1 MDELQGLLTKAAE
14 ALCAGHAKDAY
25 FGYLDT
31 LDAVATEL
39 RKIKF
44 IANVAITSPSTASL
58 LTMARKSVT
67 SAQEILAKHDAT
79 IAATIL
85 EPKLSSPSFRK
96 ASISRHTIRLNSGQ
110 ARSVT
115 MLTEQLQAAAAA
127 MNGGMTTNMSSSTSL
142 ATSSTATATST
153 APVTSIATAEPLHR
167 HRLPTIPEPLASSI
181 RQAGVSSLKPA
192 TTSPVIYSPL
202 LRSTSNGS
210 IPPKPTRRPPPSPPS
225 DMSLMEI
232 NESCEIDTELHAI
245 HSIQGSPPDP
255 SPLVDSPRGSPD
267 IPRGSFDSPGRSPDS
282 PGGSLDSPGGS
293 PEIPRGSP
301 DILRGSLDISRDSLD
316 IPRGIPDI
324 PKSLGNDNDNHN
336 HNNNNNNHDD
346 DENHHDND
354 EDEDDEDDEDSLPL
368 VRPPLPPK
376 PAHLNRKMAERRN
389 TEDLYLEDDDSD
401 DDGSESDAVQ
411 SSAQNSGHQA
421 LLRKTSS
428 PSIAI
433 PNPKRRPGPSVS
445 VPVSPTHSPTNI
457 PSSCPSSHDNNRSFS
472 QYSLMRQ
479 TSVGTLMTV
488 IPEGCVDPTNLV
500 EAERINKEDEDQ
512 LGQKTYGPSDHIP
525 MIPLSPLRTT
535 HRSLVEKEKSWSAML
550 AETKHKLQTLTAH
563 LQDGSHDS
571 SLTEEQLLLQQEDDE
586 MTHEILQEDLHKCN
600 VQISNVMATVTKV
613 RELLYRSAST
623 ASILEFQ
630 PHLIAYQLTLVESAI
645 FLEIPS
651 SALLTHSPKTPHRSI
666 TASTDFFNYLTRM
679 IEYSIL
685 FPPEA
690 SGRAQS
696 MNHWIK
702 VAVKLHELENFQTLK
717 AVLCALGTPPI
728 KRLKR
733 TWSFLPRKSANKLET
748 LSELMSEARN
758 YGRYRE
764 MMNSLCAGT
773 IVSSSANDVTSP
785 AFSDS
790 SSVSTS
796 SISGS
801 RFDILG
807 SWTSSDIKAKE
818 AARRPMVPFLGTFIM
833 DMTYLLAAVK
843 KSSFQGP
850 SLSAQVS
857 ATSSLRETST
867 PASINTSNTP
877 QFCPEDDPRI
887 QDLLLTLSAYQSGPK
902 YSAQPPKAYIK
913 ASLKGQHHFR
923 APSLSSALQMTTKYR
938 HSSNTDRQSF
948 DDEDED
954 LSGGGSGGQSSFGGG
969 VRSTQQL
976 ILHYLLTRPWVPE
989 RMVDELSTIREPSK
1003 VNKNSPSSPSSSTTS
1018 SVTSSG
1024 VSSGGWSSAS
1034 SLYSQ
1039 STATSSSFS
1048 GMDLLR
1054 SRGSFEGSRP
1064 TSVEEE

>member
-401 DDGSESDAVQ
+401 DDGSESDA
-411 SSAQNSGHQA
+411 
-421 LLRKTSS
+421 
-428 PSIAI
+428 
-433 PNPKRRPGPSVS
+433 
-445 VPVSPTHSPTNI
+445 
-457 PSSCPSSHDNNRSFS
+457 
-472 QYSLMRQ
+472 

-1018 SVTSSG
+1018 SRGQLWWVVECQLT
-1024 VSSGGWSSAS
+1024 V
-1034 SLYSQ
+1034 Q
-1039 STATSSSFS
+1039 SIYGDVVFLFRDGPAEIA
-1048 GMDLLR
+1048 G
-1054 SRGSFEGSRP
+1054 
-1064 TSVEEE
+1064 

>member
-1 MDELQGLLTKAAE
+1 M
-14 ALCAGHAKDAY
+14 
-25 FGYLDT
+25 
-31 LDAVATEL
+31 
-39 RKIKF
+39 
-44 IANVAITSPSTASL
+44 
-58 LTMARKSVT
+58 
-67 SAQEILAKHDAT
+67 
-79 IAATIL
+79 
-85 EPKLSSPSFRK
+85 
-96 ASISRHTIRLNSGQ
+96 
-110 ARSVT
+110 
-115 MLTEQLQAAAAA
+115 
-127 MNGGMTTNMSSSTSL
+127 
-142 ATSSTATATST
+142 
-153 APVTSIATAEPLHR
+153 
-167 HRLPTIPEPLASSI
+167 
-181 RQAGVSSLKPA
+181 
-192 TTSPVIYSPL
+192 SPVIYSPL

-225 DMSLMEI
+225 DMSFMEI
-232 NESCEIDTELHAI
+232 NESSEIDAELHAI

-255 SPLVDSPRGSPD
+255 SPLMASPRGSPD
-267 IPRGSFDSPGRSPDS
+267 IPRE
-282 PGGSLDSPGGS
+282 SLDISSEGLD
-293 PEIPRGSP
+293 IP
-301 DILRGSLDISRDSLD
+301 RGSLDIPKRSLD
-316 IPRGIPDI
+316 
-324 PKSLGNDNDNHN
+324 NDNDNDNDNEN
-336 HNNNNNNHDD
+336 HNNDNDNESHNTDN
-346 DENHHDND
+346 ENHNTDND
-354 EDEDDEDDEDSLPL
+354 DSLHL

-376 PAHLNRKMAERRN
+376 PAHLNRKIAELKS
-389 TEDLYLEDDDSD
+389 TGDPFLDDDDSD

-411 SSAQNSGHQA
+411 GSGKSVHDRWCNVDLCKRNIDNLPFVYFWELSCLIFIPCIFSTITFVDRVSGHQT
-421 LLRKTSS
+421 LLRKSSS

-433 PNPKRRPGPSVS
+433 PTPKRRPGSSVS

-479 TSVGTLMTV
+479 GSVGTLMTV

-563 LQDGSHDS
+563 LRDDSQDST
-571 SLTEEQLLLQQEDDE
+571 LTEEQLMLRQEDDE
-586 MTHEILQEDLHKCN
+586 MTHEILQEDLNKCN
-600 VQISNVMATVTKV
+600 LQISNVMSTVTKV

-651 SALLTHSPKTPHRSI
+651 SAFLTHSPKTPHRSI

-733 TWSFLPRKSANKLET
+733 TWSFLPRKSANKFET

-773 IVSSSANDVTSP
+773 IVSSSSTNDVTSP

-818 AARRPMVPFLGTFIM
+818 AARRPMVPFIGTFIM

-843 KSSFQGP
+843 NSSFQGP
-850 SLSAQVS
+850 SPSAQVS

-867 PASINTSNTP
+867 PTNNNNSNTP

-887 QDLLLTLSAYQSGPK
+887 QDLLLTLSVYQAGPK

-938 HSSNTDRQSF
+938 NSSNSDRDRQSF
-948 DDEDED
+948 DDEDEE
-954 LSGGGSGGQSSFGGG
+954 LSGGSSGGQNSFGGG
-969 VRSTQQL
+969 IRSTQQL

-1018 SVTSSG
+1018 STTSSG
-1024 VSSGGWSSAS
+1024 ISSSGWSSAS

-1039 STATSSSFS
+1039 STATSSSLS

>member
-25 FGYLDT
+25 FGYLDI
-31 LDAVATEL
+31 LDAAATEL

-44 IANVAITSPSTASL
+44 ITNVAITSPSTASL

-67 SAQEILAKHDAT
+67 SAQEILAKNDAT
-79 IAATIL
+79 IAATIP
-85 EPKLSSPSFRK
+85 EPKMSSPSFRK
-96 ASISRHTIRLNSGQ
+96 ASLSRHTIRLNSGQ

-115 MLTEQLQAAAAA
+115 MLTKQLQAAAAA
-127 MNGGMTTNMSSSTSL
+127 MNGGMTTNISSSASL
-142 ATSSTATATST
+142 TTSSTATATST

-192 TTSPVIYSPL
+192 STSPVIYSPL

-225 DMSLMEI
+225 DMSFMEI
-232 NESCEIDTELHAI
+232 NESSEIDAELHAL

-255 SPLVDSPRGSPD
+255 SPLADSPRGSPD
-267 IPRGSFDSPGRSPDS
+267 IPRGS
-282 PGGSLDSPGGS
+282 
-293 PEIPRGSP
+293 
-301 DILRGSLDISRDSLD
+301 LDISRESLD
-316 IPRGIPDI
+316 IPSG
-324 PKSLGNDNDNHN
+324 SLDFPIRSLDNDNDNDNHN
-336 HNNNNNNHDD
+336 HNNDD
-346 DENHHDND
+346 D
-354 EDEDDEDDEDSLPL
+354 DDDSLPL

-376 PAHLNRKMAERRN
+376 PAHLNRKITELNN
-389 TEDLYLEDDDSD
+389 TGDLYLDDDDSD
-401 DDGSESDAVQ
+401 DDGSESDVVQ
-411 SSAQNSGHQA
+411 GSDPVSGHQA
-421 LLRKTSS
+421 LLRKSSS

-433 PNPKRRPGPSVS
+433 PNPKRRPGSSVS

-457 PSSCPSSHDNNRSFS
+457 PSSSPSSHDNNRSFS

-479 TSVGTLMTV
+479 SSVGTLMTV
-488 IPEGCVDPTNLV
+488 IPEGCVDPMNLV

-563 LQDGSHDS
+563 LRDYSQDST
-571 SLTEEQLLLQQEDDE
+571 LTEEQLLLRQEDDE

-600 VQISNVMATVTKV
+600 MQISNVMSTVTKV

-651 SALLTHSPKTPHRSI
+651 SAFLTHSPKTPHRSI

-685 FPPEA
+685 FPPDA

-773 IVSSSANDVTSP
+773 IVSSSSTNGVTSP

-790 SSVSTS
+790 SSISTS

-807 SWTSSDIKAKE
+807 SWTSSDLKAKE
-818 AARRPMVPFLGTFIM
+818 AARRPMVPFIGTFIM

-850 SLSAQVS
+850 SPSAQVS

-867 PASINTSNTP
+867 PANNNNTHTP

-887 QDLLLTLSAYQSGPK
+887 QDLLLTLSAYQAGPK

-913 ASLKGQHHFR
+913 ASLKGQNHFR

-938 HSSNTDRQSF
+938 NSSNNDRDRQSF

-954 LSGGGSGGQSSFGGG
+954 LSGGGCDGQNSFGGG

-1003 VNKNSPSSPSSSTTS
+1003 VNKNPPSSPTSSTTS
-1018 SVTSSG
+1018 SATSSG

-1048 GMDLLR
+1048 GMDLLK

>member
-1 MDELQGLLTKAAE
+1 MGELQGLLTKAAE

-25 FGYLDT
+25 FGYLDI
-31 LDAVATEL
+31 LDAAATEL

-67 SAQEILAKHDAT
+67 SAQEILAKHDAA
-79 IAATIL
+79 IAATIP

-96 ASISRHTIRLNSGQ
+96 ASLSRHSVRLHSGQ

-127 MNGGMTTNMSSSTSL
+127 MNGGTTTTMTSSASL
-142 ATSSTATATST
+142 ATSTTAAATST

-181 RQAGVSSLKPA
+181 RQGGMSSLKPA
-192 TTSPVIYSPL
+192 STSPVIYSPP
-202 LRSTSNGS
+202 LRSKSNDS
-210 IPPKPTRRPPPSPPS
+210 IPPKPTRRSPPSPLP
-225 DMSLMEI
+225 DMSFMET
-232 NESCEIDTELHAI
+232 NESSEIDAELHAI
-245 HSIQGSPPDP
+245 HSIQGSPPVP
-255 SPLVDSPRGSPD
+255 SPLVDS
-267 IPRGSFDSPGRSPDS
+267 
-282 PGGSLDSPGGS
+282 
-293 PEIPRGSP
+293 
-301 DILRGSLDISRDSLD
+301 LRRSLD
-316 IPRGIPDI
+316 IPRESLDNPRESLDS
-324 PKSLGNDNDNHN
+324 PRKSLDNPSESFDSPRENLDNDNDN
-336 HNNNNNNHDD
+336 
-346 DENHHDND
+346 DND
-354 EDEDDEDDEDSLPL
+354 IDSLPL
-368 VRPPLPPK
+368 IRPPLPPK
-376 PAHLNRKMAERRN
+376 PAHLNRKIAELRS
-389 TEDLYLEDDDSD
+389 TGDLYLDDDDSD
-401 DDGSESDAVQ
+401 DDGSESDVVPD
-411 SSAQNSGHQA
+411 SARISNHQT
-421 LLRKTSS
+421 LLQKSSS

-445 VPVSPTHSPTNI
+445 VPVSPTHSLTNI
-457 PSSCPSSHDNNRSFS
+457 PSSCSSSHDNNRSFS
-472 QYSLMRQ
+472 QYSLIRQ

-550 AETKHKLQTLTAH
+550 AETKQKLLTLTTH
-563 LQDGSHDS
+563 LRDESEDS
-571 SLTEEQLLLQQEDDE
+571 TLTEEQLLLQQEDDE

-600 VQISNVMATVTKV
+600 LQISNVMSTVTKV

-645 FLEIPS
+645 FLEIPP
-651 SALLTHSPKTPHRSI
+651 SAFLTHSPKTPHRSI

-702 VAVKLHELENFQTLK
+702 IAVKLHELENFQTLK

-773 IVSSSANDVTSP
+773 IVSSSSTNDVTSP
-785 AFSDS
+785 SFSDS
-790 SSVSTS
+790 SSASTS

-818 AARRPMVPFLGTFIM
+818 AARRPMVPFIGTFIM

-843 KSSFQGP
+843 KSSFQGAP
-850 SLSAQVS
+850 SLSAQIP

-867 PASINTSNTP
+867 PANNNNNNTS

-887 QDLLLTLSAYQSGPK
+887 QDLLLTLSAYQAGPK

-938 HSSNTDRQSF
+938 NSSNNDRDRQSF

-954 LSGGGSGGQSSFGGG
+954 SSGGSSGGQNSFGGG
-969 VRSTQQL
+969 IRSTQQL

-989 RMVDELSTIREPSK
+989 RMVDELSTIREPK
-1003 VNKNSPSSPSSSTTS
+1003 LNKNSSSSSSTSTTS
-1018 SVTSSG
+1018 SATSSG
-1024 VSSGGWSSAS
+1024 ISSGGWSSAS

-1039 STATSSSFS
+1039 STATSSSLSS

>member
-267 IPRGSFDSPGRSPDS
+267 IPRGSFDSPGQSPDSPGGGLDS

-316 IPRGIPDI
+316 IPRGISDI
-324 PKSLGNDNDNHN
+324 PKSLGNDNDNDN
-336 HNNNNNNHDD
+336 HNNNHNNNHDD
-346 DENHHDND
+346 DENHDND

-411 SSAQNSGHQA
+411 SSEFWPPSTPSEDIFPKHCHPQSETPARAFSLCSSLPNA
-421 LLRKTSS
+421 LAYQYTLEL
-428 PSIAI
+428 PF
-433 PNPKRRPGPSVS
+433 VS
-445 VPVSPTHSPTNI
+445 
-457 PSSCPSSHDNNRSFS
+457 
-472 QYSLMRQ
+472 RQ
-479 TSVGTLMTV
+479 QPTSVGTLMTV

-550 AETKHKLQTLTAH
+550 AETKHKFQTLTAH

-773 IVSSSANDVTSP
+773 MVSSSANDVTSP

-867 PASINTSNTP
+867 PANINTNNTP

-938 HSSNTDRQSF
+938 NSSNTDRQSF

-954 LSGGGSGGQSSFGGG
+954 LSGGGSGGQNSFGGG

-1018 SVTSSG
+1018 SRGQLWLVECQLT
-1024 VSSGGWSSAS
+1024 V
-1034 SLYSQ
+1034 Q
-1039 STATSSSFS
+1039 SIYGDVVFLFRDGPAEIA
-1048 GMDLLR
+1048 G
-1054 SRGSFEGSRP
+1054 
-1064 TSVEEE
+1064 